1 MSAVTPQPANRRER
15 GPLVV
20 WNHVPPVAW
29 VVLLLIAFFGVTA
42 PGFFTAGNFLNVM
55 LQGSVL
61 LIMAVAATLV
71 ILTEGIDLSLG
82 SVLTLA
88 GVTAVLALQAG
99 FSVPTALLV
108 GVLTGV
114 ACGAVTGFLITAGKL
129 PPFIATLGMMGIA
142 AGVALVLTRQGA
154 IYSDVP
160 AFVFLGGGTLGF
172 IPMPT
177 VIAVLVFVFGW
188 IVLYQTDFGR
198 YIISIGGNEMGTRL
212 SGVNTAWWKFLTY
225 VVAGALA
232 ALGGVIMAAR
242 LRAADP
248 IVGNGWEF
256 DAIAAAILGGTSFE
270 KGNGTL
276 GGTVLGVL
284 LISVLRNGLNVVG
297 VGAMWQPALIGL
309 VIIAAIVFDVML
321 KQRGVIQ

>member
-1 MSAVTPQPANRRER
+1 MSGMVEPQGAQESANTSTP
-15 GPLVV
+15 GKM
-20 WNHVPPVAW
+20 VPPVAW
-29 VVLLLIAFFGVTA
+29 VVLLLIAFFGLAA
-42 PGFFTAGNFLNVM
+42 PGFFTVGNFLNIT

-88 GVTAVLALQAG
+88 GVTSVLALQRGLPLPA
-99 FSVPTALLV
+99 VILV

-114 ACGAVTGFLITAGKL
+114 ACGAVTGLLTTLGKL
-129 PPFIATLGMMGIA
+129 PPFIATLGMMGMA
-142 AGVALVLTRQGA
+142 AGMALVLTRQGA
-154 IYSDVP
+154 IYADLP
-160 AFVFLGGGTLGF
+160 EFIFLGGGSVGLL
-172 IPMPT
+172 PMPT
-177 VIAVLVFVFGW
+177 VIAGLVFLLAW

-198 YIISIGGNEMGTRL
+198 YIISIGGNEAGARL
-212 SGVNTAWWKFLTY
+212 SGVNTNWWKFLTY

-242 LRAADP
+242 LHAADP

-270 KGNGTL
+270 KGNGSL

-284 LISVLRNGLNVVG
+284 LISVLRNGLNVIG

-309 VIIAAIVFDVML
+309 VIIAAIVFDVLL
-321 KQRGVIQ
+321 KQRGVIR

>member
-1 MSAVTPQPANRRER
+1 MSDTVAGQDIRGGKKPPAS
-15 GPLVV
+15 
-20 WNHVPPVAW
+20 WKQMPPVAW
-29 VVLLLIAFFGVTA
+29 VVLAMIAFFGVGA
-42 PGFFTAGNFLNVM
+42 PGFFSAGNFLNIT

-71 ILTEGIDLSLG
+71 ILTEGVDLSLG

-88 GVTAVLALQAG
+88 GVTAVLGLRHG
-99 FSVPTALLV
+99 LSVPAAVLV
-108 GVLTGV
+108 GVLTGA

-142 AGVALVLTRQGA
+142 AGLALVLTRQGA

-160 AFVFLGGGTLGF
+160 AFIFLGGGSLG
-172 IPMPT
+172 ILPMPT
-177 VIAVLVFVFGW
+177 VIAVLVFLLGW

-198 YIISIGGNEMGTRL
+198 YIIAIGGNEAGARL

-225 VVAGALA
+225 VTAGALA

-248 IVGNGWEF
+248 IVGSGWEF
-256 DAIAAAILGGTSFE
+256 DAIAATILGGTSFE

-284 LISVLRNGLNVVG
+284 LISVLRNGLNVIG

-309 VIIAAIVFDVML
+309 VIIAAIIFDVLL